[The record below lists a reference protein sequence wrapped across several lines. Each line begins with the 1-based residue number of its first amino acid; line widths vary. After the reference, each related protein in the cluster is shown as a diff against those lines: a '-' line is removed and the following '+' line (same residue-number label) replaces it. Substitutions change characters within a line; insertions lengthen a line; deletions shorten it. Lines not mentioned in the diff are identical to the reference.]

1 VLHDVDLDLM
11 PGEVHALVG
20 QNGSGKS
27 TLIKCLSGYH
37 SPDRGASLTVAG
49 RDIQLPLDP
58 TQPRVL
64 GLAFLH
70 QDLALV
76 PDLTVL
82 ENMRIGRFSTGF
94 GWRIRWRTS
103 EGEVRAALSRLDVDH
118 ISPHATVGSLSA
130 VERAMVALA
139 RAVQE
144 LEEAGVGVLVL
155 DEPTAHLPR
164 DGVDQLFEAIEKV
177 TNAGAGVL
185 FVTHR
190 LEEVRQVA
198 DRVTVLRDGERVA
211 TANVAD
217 VSERE
222 LIELIVGRP
231 MSQLYPELG
240 KVRDDVVLTVDDV
253 SGSKV
258 QGFSLRL
265 HQGETVGLTGL
276 VGMGQETIPYLLYG
290 ADPSPSGRIEIGESG
305 RDLATLKPAGAMK
318 MGLGLLPGDR
328 LRNGGVGSAS
338 VRENIT
344 LTTLRE
350 YFRSGRIHRRRER
363 SAVVALMGALEVR
376 PNDPEHAFAE
386 LSGGNQQKVLLA
398 RLFAGRPKILLLD
411 EPTQGVDIGTRQE
424 VFRHIRRFTDQ
435 GGAIIVSSSEYED
448 LAHLCDR
455 VIVFR
460 DGVPVIELEGR
471 QLTPQSIVEQA
482 FASTSVRA
490 GGAPNRQGR
499 P

>member
-1 VLHDVDLDLM
+1 
-11 PGEVHALVG
+11 
-20 QNGSGKS
+20 
-27 TLIKCLSGYH
+27 
-37 SPDRGASLTVAG
+37 
-49 RDIQLPLDP
+49 
-58 TQPRVL
+58 
-64 GLAFLH
+64 
-70 QDLALV
+70 
-76 PDLTVL
+76 
-82 ENMRIGRFSTGF
+82 
-94 GWRIRWRTS
+94 
-103 EGEVRAALSRLDVDH
+103 
-118 ISPHATVGSLSA
+118 
-130 VERAMVALA
+130 
-139 RAVQE
+139 
-144 LEEAGVGVLVL
+144 
-155 DEPTAHLPR
+155 
-164 DGVDQLFEAIEKV
+164 
-177 TNAGAGVL
+177 
-185 FVTHR
+185 
-190 LEEVRQVA
+190 
-198 DRVTVLRDGERVA
+198 
-211 TANVAD
+211 
-217 VSERE
+217 
-222 LIELIVGRP
+222 
-231 MSQLYPELG
+231 
-240 KVRDDVVLTVDDV
+240 
-253 SGSKV
+253 
-258 QGFSLRL
+258 
-265 HQGETVGLTGL
+265 
-276 VGMGQETIPYLLYG
+276 MGQETIPYLLYG

-305 RDLATLKPAGAMK
+305 RDLATLKPASAMK